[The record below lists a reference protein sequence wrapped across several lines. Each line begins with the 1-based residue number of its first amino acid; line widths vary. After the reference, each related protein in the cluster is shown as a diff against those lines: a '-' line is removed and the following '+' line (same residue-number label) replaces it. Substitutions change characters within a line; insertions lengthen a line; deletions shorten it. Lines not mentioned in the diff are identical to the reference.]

1 MVYSK
6 LMSKRKPSNKASA
19 AKPSV
24 ESEEMAEPVV
34 VKIDQPNTEKKSTVV
49 SKEKTKTIWYKSPRI
64 LIGLAVALCAV
75 LLILVAAVAMNRN
88 NVDTDKKITTE
99 KQNKKKKKDEP
110 TVVERHI
117 DGMMVA
123 TADAN
128 MVPACVMI
136 ENAAFDGVRPQSG
149 LSAASVVYEVIVEG
163 GITRLM
169 AVYAGEQADE
179 VGPVRSARDT
189 YLEFASEYNCG
200 YAHAGG
206 SYTAMLAIPRFD
218 MRNIDALLES
228 KYFWRDSGKYSPHN
242 LFTSTANLYEAIGDG
257 HSWTDEPTYATWN
270 FANDDELPTGEA
282 ATEVNIAFGGSY
294 DVQYRYNAEGKYYE
308 RVNGGIVQTDANT
321 GNTLTTRNIII
332 EKVPEG
338 IYIEGKGRVNFAV
351 TGEGEVYIFRNGVLT
366 QGTWKKA
373 DRLDRT
379 RYYDADGNEI
389 ALARGNTWVEVVPE
403 GYSYDWK

>member
-1 MVYSK
+1 
-6 LMSKRKPSNKASA
+6 MSKRKKISKSSESNESTSLPPSTDEVVQ
-19 AKPSV
+19 KP
-24 ESEEMAEPVV
+24 
-34 VKIDQPNTEKKSTVV
+34 TEKITTPET
-49 SKEKTKTIWYKSPRI
+49 SKPTKNTPWYRNHRI
-64 LIGLAVALCAV
+64 LTAAAVALGV
-75 LLILVAAVAMNRN
+75 ILLILVVAVVTNKPDDSKGK
-88 NVDTDKKITTE
+88 VVTTE
-99 KQNKKKKKDEP
+99 KKNKKKKADEP
-110 TVVERHI
+110 TVLARRL

-123 TADAN
+123 AADAN
-128 MVPACVMI
+128 IVPGCVMI

-169 AVYAGEQADE
+169 AVYGGESADAI
-179 VGPVRSARDT
+179 GPVRSARDT

-228 KYFWRDSGKYSPHN
+228 KYFWRDNNKYSPHN
-242 LFTSTANLYEAIGDG
+242 LFTNSENLYAAISDG
-257 HSWTDEPTYATWN
+257 HSWTDAPTYATWN
-270 FANDDELPTGEA
+270 FVNDEELPAGDT

-294 DVQYRYNAEGKYYE
+294 DVQYRYNTEGKYYE
-308 RVNGGIVQTDANT
+308 RANGGVLQTDANT

-332 EKVPEG
+332 ETVPEG

-351 TGEGEVYIFRNGVLT
+351 TGEGDVYIFRNGVMT
-366 QGTWKKA
+366 KGTWKKA